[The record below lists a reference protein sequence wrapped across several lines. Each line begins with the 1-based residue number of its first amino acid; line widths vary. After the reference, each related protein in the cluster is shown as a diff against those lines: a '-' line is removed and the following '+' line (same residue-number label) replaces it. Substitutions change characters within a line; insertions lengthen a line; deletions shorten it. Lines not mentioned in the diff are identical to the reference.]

1 LTVEDLR
8 QRMHVAGV
16 SPLESWDWTW
26 GEGCAAVNAY
36 TQRENDRSKKQAV
49 ALYNAAAFLI
59 HSLKVSFSGGEYKKF
74 SEAFPG
80 YEAEHAE
87 SGEMSDAAMYAVV
100 RALNASFG
108 GEEVN

>member
-1 LTVEDLR
+1 
-8 QRMHVAGV
+8 MHVAGV
-16 SPLESWDWTW
+16 SPLESWGWTW
-26 GEGCAAVNAY
+26 GEGCEAVNAY

-80 YEAEHAE
+80 YEAESAE
-87 SGEMSDAAMYAVV
+87 PGEMTDEALYAAV

-108 GEEVN
+108 GEEVD